1 MHDRWLQPQASSVHV
16 AFGIMR
22 QSPAAPR
29 LDQTM
34 GADDNREAAL
44 NKLLTEMFDGDP
56 GGLLQRR

>member
-1 MHDRWLQPQASSVHV
+1 
-16 AFGIMR
+16 
-22 QSPAAPR
+22 
-29 LDQTM
+29 M